1 MRSRFLLSLALLIPC
16 LIAASPGRA
25 DDAQQAAYFRG
36 KTIKFVVGTAPG
48 GGYDSYARLLAPHLG
63 KALEAT
69 VVVENQPGAGG
80 LTAIDRIY
88 TAPPDGLQ
96 LIIVNGAS
104 ASLSQLLGE
113 SAVRYDLAKIGYLAT
128 VASSPWLWLVNPDSP
143 WKSVPDAVKA
153 HAKIRWSAVGPVDGL
168 SDGAAFTCEALQL
181 DCQVI
186 MGYGA
191 SNEAAAA
198 VAKGEMD
205 SLYVS
210 DTSANSYVKSGSARA
225 IGVMGRKRSRFF
237 PEITT
242 VFEQMSLTPEQA
254 WWFDLHS
261 SIENLG
267 RILCVPPGM
276 PADRLAYMQAAVK
289 KMLTEPSLIAEGE
302 KTQRYID
309 FVGPEET
316 RQAAIK
322 VVSSVT
328 PEQKQRIKQIIAK
341 DR

>member
-1 MRSRFLLSLALLIPC
+1 MLTKLATFCIASALL
-16 LIAASPGRA
+16 ASMPAWA
-25 DDAQQAAYFRG
+25 DDSQQAAYFRG
-36 KTIKFVVGTAPG
+36 KTIRFVVGTAPG
-48 GGYDSYARLLAPHLG
+48 GGYDSYARLLAPHLA
-63 KALEAT
+63 KALDAT

-80 LTAIDRIY
+80 LTALDRIY

-113 SAVRYDLAKIGYLAT
+113 AAARYDLAKIGYLAT
-128 VASSPWLWLVNPDSP
+128 VASSPWLWLVNPGSP
-143 WKSVPDAVKA
+143 WKSVPDAVNAKT
-153 HAKIRWSAVGPVDGL
+153 KIRWSAVGPVDGL
-168 SDGAAFTCEALQL
+168 SDGAAFTCEALKL

-191 SNEAAAA
+191 SNEAAGA

-210 DTSANSYVKSGSARA
+210 DTSANNYVKSGSTRA

-242 VFEQMSLTPEQA
+242 VFEQMKLAPEQA

-267 RILCVPPGM
+267 RILCVPPNM
-276 PADRLAYMQAAVK
+276 PADRLAFMQAAVK
-289 KMLTEPSLIAEGE
+289 KMLTDPALVADGE
-302 KTQRYID
+302 RTQRYID

-328 PEQKQRIKQIIAK
+328 PEQKQRIKEIIAK

>member
-1 MRSRFLLSLALLIPC
+1 MASRLLSGLAVLVVALSGASA
-16 LIAASPGRA
+16 LAADSP
-25 DDAQQAAYFRG
+25 QAAYFRG

-48 GGYDSYARLLAPHLG
+48 GGYDSYARLLAPHLA
-63 KALEAT
+63 KALEAA

-80 LTAIDRIY
+80 LTALDRIY

-128 VASSPWLWLVNPDSP
+128 VASSPWLWLVNPGSP

-168 SDGAAFTCEALQL
+168 SDGAAFTCEALKL

-210 DTSANSYVKSGSARA
+210 DTSANSYVKSGSTRA
-225 IGVMGRKRSRFF
+225 IAVMGRKRSRFF

-242 VFEQMSLTPEQA
+242 VFEQMQLTPDQA

-267 RILCVPPGM
+267 RILCVPPDM
-276 PADRLAYMQAAVK
+276 PADRLAFLQAAVK
-289 KMLTEPSLIAEGE
+289 KMLSEPGLIADGE
-302 KTQRYID
+302 RTQRYID

-316 RQAAIK
+316 RAAAIK